1 MRISDWIQ
9 TCALPILEKF
19 EVDLRRAPRPVR
31 LAEAPL
37 RLVGTVV
44 LSGRESGSSGALLV
58 PVANDDVASCLA
70 VDQAYAMTQPG
81 WHRFEQCTKRSEEHT
96 SELQSLMRISYAV
109 FCLKKNTTPTQIKD
123 LQHQNTNS

>member
-44 LSGRESGSSGALLV
+44 LSGRESGSSEALLV

-81 WHRFEQCTKRSEEHT
+81 WHRFEQCSKRSAVHHLRSEEHT
-96 SELQSLMRISYAV
+96 SELQSLMRISYDV
-109 FCLKKNTTPTQIKD
+109 FCLKKKK
-123 LQHQNTNS
+123 